1 MKTSKMIVTLICMA
15 VPIVCLAQ
23 FGDNMQA
30 FHVHEDRVKP
40 DKVQAY
46 ESIAKEL
53 ISELTKQGISE
64 PGWLTT
70 NTTDFRYLHLI
81 PISSMADLDKSPF
94 DALNQKIGEAEAE
107 KLWGQFDECY
117 DSHGNYVLLLDKEL
131 SYMPAGWDI
140 STPGEDYRRFDF
152 FYVKPENL
160 KASEAIGASIKDLF
174 ASKNSQFAYRVY
186 RSGFGA
192 MGPYILVVSSAKS
205 AVDHGRKIEENRAL
219 IGKEFLD
226 LYNKLLS
233 YCWKFEQVHGS
244 IRPDLSYGSNSFVNV
259 ASQGK

>member
-1 MKTSKMIVTLICMA
+1 MKTSKMIITLICMA
-15 VPIVCLAQ
+15 VSTICFAQ

-30 FHVHEDRVKP
+30 FSVHEDRVKP

-46 ESIAKEL
+46 ESVAKQL
-53 ISELTKQGISE
+53 ISDLTKHGISE

-70 NTTDFRYLHLI
+70 NTTDFRYLHLT

-94 DALNQKIGEAEAE
+94 DALNQKMGETEAE
-107 KLWGQFDECY
+107 KLWSKFDECY
-117 DSHGNYVLLLDKEL
+117 ESHGDYVLLLDKEL

-160 KASEAIGASIKDLF
+160 KEFESTGASINELF

-186 RSGFGA
+186 RSGFG
-192 MGPYILVVSSAKS
+192 
-205 AVDHGRKIEENRAL
+205 
-219 IGKEFLD
+219 
-226 LYNKLLS
+226 
-233 YCWKFEQVHGS
+233 
-244 IRPDLSYGSNSFVNV
+244 
-259 ASQGK
+259 